1 MIRKAKLEDVPAIH
15 ELINDYAE
23 QGQMLFRAP
32 AELYEHLR
40 DFYVFEDDG
49 ELVGCCALEI
59 MWRDLAEVKSLS
71 VRDGRHGQGVG
82 RQLVEAAVREAEE
95 LGLHR
100 VFALTR
106 SQGFFEKLGFAVVDR
121 HTLPHKIWDDC
132 LRCTR
137 RDDCDEIAVVRRVA
151 EHEPA

>member
-1 MIRKAKLEDVPAIH
+1 MIRKARLDDVSAIH
-15 ELINDYAE
+15 QLINEFAE

-40 DFYVFEDDG
+40 DFFVCEQDG
-49 ELVGCCALEI
+49 RIVGCCALEI
-59 MWRDLAEVKSLS
+59 MWRDLAEIKSLS
-71 VRDGRHGQGVG
+71 VDSDHQTRGVG
-82 RQLVEAAVREAEE
+82 RQLVQAALDEAVE

-106 SQGFFEKLGFAVVDR
+106 SVGFFERLGFAVIDR
-121 HTLPHKIWDDC
+121 DSLPHKIWDDC

-137 RDDCDEIAVVRRVA
+137 RDDCDEVAVARPVTG
-151 EHEPA
+151 